1 MTVAD
6 VYSALTTPRTYRRD
20 EQGQKKAFSLEE
32 ALKIMENMQ
41 PGHFDPLVISSFK
54 KVVLSYPVLQRDA
67 VNLLTCAI
75 ISVASLF
82 LRIVS

>member
-1 MTVAD
+1 VAD

-32 ALKIMENMQ
+32 ALRIMENMQ

-54 KVVLSYPVLQRDA
+54 KVVLS
-67 VNLLTCAI
+67 
-75 ISVASLF
+75 
-82 LRIVS
+82 